1 MRRRHWNIRPG
12 LDAGMIPGAAQHRSA
27 WRKISS
33 IGVTCADRSNI
44 FPSAVFI
51 LERPSSWL
59 RANQRFFYG

>member
-1 MRRRHWNIRPG
+1 
-12 LDAGMIPGAAQHRSA
+12 MIPGAAQHRSA

>member
-1 MRRRHWNIRPG
+1 MAMMVVAMQP
-12 LDAGMIPGAAQHRSA
+12 RSG

-33 IGVTCADRSNI
+33 DGVTRADRSNI

-59 RANQRFFYG
+59 RANQRSFYG